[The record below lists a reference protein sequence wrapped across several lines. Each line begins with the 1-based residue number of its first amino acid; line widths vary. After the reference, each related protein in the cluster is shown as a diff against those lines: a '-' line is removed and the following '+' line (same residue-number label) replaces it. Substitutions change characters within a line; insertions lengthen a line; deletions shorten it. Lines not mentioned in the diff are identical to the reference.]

1 MGKSADESLGRN
13 ETKKLFIRSWR
24 PAVGSSGGRMRTGAK
39 KKNRTKFPQ
48 SETHRRLVLHSGGIF
63 QSSCVGEPVS
73 SKKRTTTP
81 HFSCCTTRYGSGSRP
96 KFECF
101 VQAGCTINFL
111 FLSSSLM
118 AHFNS
123 KFNTLAAL
131 ISPNLAGR
139 HLRVPSFRNFFFF
152 KSAANSGRL

>member
-1 MGKSADESLGRN
+1 MLIRFKVVSNWKISRRVVGTERNKEVVRSQLAASSWQQRRKNADRC
-13 ETKKLFIRSWR
+13 
-24 PAVGSSGGRMRTGAK
+24 K

-123 KFNTLAAL
+123 KLNTLAAL
-131 ISPNLAGR
+131 ISP
-139 HLRVPSFRNFFFF
+139 PSFRNFFV

>member
-1 MGKSADESLGRN
+1 MLIRFKVVSNYKISRRVVGTERNKEVVHSQLAASSWQQRRKNADRC
-13 ETKKLFIRSWR
+13 
-24 PAVGSSGGRMRTGAK
+24 
-39 KKNRTKFPQ
+39 KKNRTKVPQ

-131 ISPNLAGR
+131 ISP
-139 HLRVPSFRNFFFF
+139 PSFRNFFV

>member
-24 PAVGSSGGRMRTGAK
+24 PAVGSSGGRMRTGA

-123 KFNTLAAL
+123 KLNTLAAL
-131 ISPNLAGR
+131 ISP
-139 HLRVPSFRNFFFF
+139 PSFRNFFF